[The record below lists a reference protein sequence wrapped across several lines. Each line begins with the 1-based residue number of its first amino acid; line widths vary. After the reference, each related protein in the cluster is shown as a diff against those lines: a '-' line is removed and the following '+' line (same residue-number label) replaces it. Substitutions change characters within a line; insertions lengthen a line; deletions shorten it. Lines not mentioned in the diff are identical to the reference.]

1 MDVFHLDTNGSKLVS
16 PNLCSSH
23 SNPIPYTSKQH
34 QQKKTP
40 HARGEVAYPP
50 FPSSFCFILDNSL
63 QTFNTRTFVSFR
75 LKRIIPD
82 SWLEEIIVR

>member
-1 MDVFHLDTNGSKLVS
+1 MSFISTPTVVSWSVPTFAVPIQTLSHIPQNNTN
-16 PNLCSSH
+16 
-23 SNPIPYTSKQH
+23 
-34 QQKKTP
+34 KKKNP